1 MNDMPSAWRIN
12 LPADWASARL
22 VEQQTVP
29 GNCQTEE
36 HQNWTMSRVE
46 EYLENSSYKNVSQQ
60 YAQTEHNHQ
69 FPIEKME
76 QQVQQRHYSPE
87 SSIGSHILPVFYNKV
102 CDLYI
107 YKNTDVKTMILVET
121 EVCQK
126 PYGRE
131 TQDGN
136 KNK

>member
-1 MNDMPSAWRIN
+1 MRTNNQVRIGTHGCNMYDMPSAWRIN

-29 GNCQTEE
+29 GNCRTEE

-46 EYLENSSYKNVSQQ
+46 EYLEDSSDKNLSQQ

-76 QQVQQRHYSPE
+76 QQVQQRRYSPE
-87 SSIGSHILPVFYNKV
+87 ISIGSHILPVFITRCV
-102 CDLYI
+102 LYI
-107 YKNTDVKTMILVET
+107 FIKIQTLK
-121 EVCQK
+121 Q
-126 PYGRE
+126 
-131 TQDGN
+131 
-136 KNK
+136 